1 MNIKPILLLISFLA
15 IFTSLSFSQDVTN
28 SNQKFEIGLNIY
40 SFKGNLIA
48 PEGRFDDQFVPRY
61 FNGGLIKFHKNKIKF
76 RIGYDFFKYHLQ
88 YVLSDILEV
97 ADADHSVDGI
107 FNRHK
112 LYFGIEKEILRS
124 RVRPFIFADLG
135 FYYSKYH
142 GDLIRWSGWSLETY
156 YYKFDAKSLGL
167 TLQCGPG
174 IKLNLTKN
182 LLLNYEMTINIDKNL
197 IEKNDSHYMLR
208 NCVIKFNPIHLLG
221 ISYKLN

>member
-1 MNIKPILLLISFLA
+1 MKIKPILLLISFIV
-15 IFTSLSFSQDVTN
+15 IFTSLSFSQDAN
-28 SNQKFEIGLNIY
+28 YPNQKFEIGLNIY
-40 SFKGNLIA
+40 AYKGNLIA
-48 PEGRFDDQFVPRY
+48 PGRKYDDQFVPRY
-61 FNGGLIKFHKNKIKF
+61 FNGGFIKFHKNKIKL

-88 YVLSDILEV
+88 YVQSDILEV

-142 GDLIRWSGWSLETY
+142 GDLIRWSGWSLEAY

-174 IKLNLTKN
+174 IKLNLTEN
-182 LLLNYEMTINIDKNL
+182 FLLNYEMSLAIDQSL
-197 IEKNDSHYMLR
+197 VIKNDSHYMMPGF
-208 NCVIKFNPIHLLG
+208 VIKYNPIHLIG
-221 ISYKLN
+221 ISYKF

>member
-1 MNIKPILLLISFLA
+1 MKIKAILLLISFLA
-15 IFTSLSFSQDVTN
+15 IFTSLTFSQDTTN

-40 SFKGNLIA
+40 SFKGNLVA
-48 PEGRFDDQFVPRY
+48 PEGRFDDQFVPSY
-61 FNGGLIKFHKNKIKF
+61 FNGGLIKFHRNKIKF
-76 RIGYDFFKYHLQ
+76 RIGYAFFKYHLQ
-88 YVLSDILEV
+88 YVMSDIIEV

-107 FNRHK
+107 FNSHK
-112 LYFGIEKEILRS
+112 LYFGIEKEILLS

-156 YYKFDAKSLGL
+156 YYKFDARSLGL

-182 LLLNYEMTINIDKNL
+182 FLLNYEMAIAIDKSFVV
-197 IEKNDSHYMLR
+197 KNNPHHMMPKFE
-208 NCVIKFNPIHLLG
+208 IKHNPIHLIG
-221 ISYKLN
+221 ISYKF